1 MMKRMAI
8 CFAALCAFAL
18 VSATRAQTTADVP
31 KVAGSWEMTAE
42 GPQGPMTQTLTIEQ
56 DGSKIKGTI
65 KGQRG
70 ELPFEGTAEGNKLNF
85 TAKRSTPNG
94 EMVIEYSGTVNGDSI
109 KGTMKTPRGER
120 PFTAKRS
127 K

>member
-1 MMKRMAI
+1 MKRIAI

-18 VSATRAQTTADVP
+18 AYATRARTAPDAP
-31 KVAGSWEMTAE
+31 DVAGTWEMTAE
-42 GPQGPMTQTLTIEQ
+42 GPQGTISQTLTIQQ
-56 DGSKIKGTI
+56 DGTKIKGTI

-70 ELPFEGTAEGNKLNF
+70 EAPFEGTAEGNTLNF
-85 TAKRSTPNG
+85 TVKRDTPNG
-94 EMVIEYSGTVNGDSI
+94 EFRIEYSGTVEGDSI

-120 PFTAKRS
+120 PWTAKRS